1 MFVILISWIVAGSIV
16 GFIASKNVKLHGDD
30 PKLGIA
36 AAVVGA
42 VAGGILH
49 RIFSTEPIVGF
60 NIWNALFATLGAV
73 VVAVVWH
80 FMRSRAARA

>member
-1 MFVILISWIVAGSIV
+1 MFIGLLSWIIVGALV

-36 AAVVGA
+36 SGVVGA

-49 RIFSTEPIVGF
+49 RIVSGTDLGLHLWSVV
-60 NIWNALFATLGAV
+60 LATVGAV
-73 VVAVVWH
+73 VVVVAWH
-80 FMRSRAARA
+80 MARHMAART